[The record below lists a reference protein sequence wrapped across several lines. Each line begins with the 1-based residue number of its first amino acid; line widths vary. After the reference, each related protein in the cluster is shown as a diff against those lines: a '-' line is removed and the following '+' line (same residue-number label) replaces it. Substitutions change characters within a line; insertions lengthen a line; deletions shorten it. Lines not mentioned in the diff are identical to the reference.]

1 MRELTSRR
9 KPQGLWN
16 SENDMPTLKPNTCPV
31 FLPLPS
37 SPLVQSAREKRRQ
50 EIRDNVKALL
60 KLLALSAL
68 AGWMLAIR

>member
-1 MRELTSRR
+1 
-9 KPQGLWN
+9 
-16 SENDMPTLKPNTCPV
+16 MPTLKPSTCPV
-31 FLPLPS
+31 YLPLPS

-50 EIRDNVKALL
+50 EIRDNIKAII